1 MSENNVTRRDF
12 LKTTGLGTAAAAAT
26 LGVAERASGQSAA
39 PAADRAA
46 VLAAMGDT
54 LIPSDPGDPG
64 YKTLEPFNITAEV
77 MKNLSVTAEE
87 LGLFNSQAAVIYSGK
102 NFAQL
107 SEKEREGYFDAV
119 LSGEKLERE
128 TAQKLQRTMRQVRER
143 VFQVFYRNYPEH
155 TLQRDSKG
163 IPILPDGDLHQIT
176 NPNTKTLVTG
186 WDVAGY
192 IGPLTWAEEERRR
205 ELLKKIDW
213 KE

>member
-12 LKTTGLGTAAAAAT
+12 LKTTGLGTAAAAAS

-39 PAADRAA
+39 PAADRAT
-46 VLAAMGDT
+46 VVAAMGDT

-77 MKNLSVTAEE
+77 LKSLPVTDEE
-87 LGLFNSQAAVIYSGK
+87 LGLFNSQAAGIYSGK
-102 NFAQL
+102 NFVQL

-119 LSGEKLERE
+119 LSGERFDRE

-143 VFQVFYRNYPEH
+143 VLQVFYKNYPEH

-205 ELLKKIDW
+205 ELVKKIDW

>member
-46 VLAAMGDT
+46 VVAAMGDT

-64 YKTLEPFNITAEV
+64 YRTLEPFNITAEV
-77 MKNLSVTAEE
+77 LKSLPVADEE
-87 LGLFNSQAAVIYSGK
+87 LGLFNTQAAGIYSGK
-102 NFAQL
+102 NFVQL

-119 LSGEKLERE
+119 LSGEKFDKE
-128 TAQKLQRTMRQVRER
+128 TAQKLQRTVGQVRER

-205 ELLKKIDW
+205 ELVKKIDW